1 MQKKS
6 FNFTN
11 KEKSTSFQIVAEF
24 LASTFNGLA
33 NNRNKYQEILK
44 DLSFCN
50 SAFFSRSFKKG
61 EIPVG
66 RYLSVQLI
74 CVLHLEELGWFHRKL
89 IYLLYFPQQ
98 KKQFPKRPPLQPAF
112 LPSWIKKA
120 WKQTKT
126 FQNLL
131 ITKKPHCISWSD
143 RPPSSQTAR

>member
-1 MQKKS
+1 MDWQTIGIKTK
-6 FNFTN
+6 NFS
-11 KEKSTSFQIVAEF
+11 KIIDAISA
-24 LASTFNGLA
+24 
-33 NNRNKYQEILK
+33 ILQFYHFCSRSIK
-44 DLSFCN
+44 DLVWSVWKDLEHFGTIKPKCWI
-50 SAFFSRSFKKG
+50 G
-61 EIPVG
+61 IGLGWLVG
-66 RYLSVQLI
+66 CLADL

-98 KKQFPKRPPLQPAF
+98 KKQFPKRPPLQPSF